1 MNGEEKAQMLVS
13 TSIGK
18 GRRGG
23 RAGLALVLSL
33 SVWTVPSAWG
43 QEPAA
48 PATPAAETLTL
59 EAAMR
64 RALEANPATERARSE
79 VGLAEAQVR
88 QLRSAVLP
96 RVEFNGTATR
106 NSEEVTFD
114 AEGFRATLLPEND
127 WRYDVTLRQP
137 LYAGGRELKAIRQG
151 RLNANTAEQGLR
163 QSEELVL
170 LGTAADYLAVVQGDE
185 LLAVERRNL
194 ELATRRRQQS
204 QAFYEAGEVTRVDV
218 LRAETDMKAVERA
231 IAAAEQARETAV
243 GRLRQTLALDVA
255 PGGTLRVEDPKLSFP
270 PLPDAEELI
279 RQAQA
284 NRPEVRQA
292 ELAFEINRLEVSK
305 QRAARLPLVQ
315 GELSWIS
322 QRSNFPA
329 EQYGAFSVNVTVP
342 IWDSGEIT
350 SRVRAAEE
358 RRRQAELTLEER
370 NRAVREDVLQA
381 LLDLRT
387 AERSLALAREQ
398 LAAAEAEY
406 QQSFELYRAQEAT
419 SLDLQAAETSLAAAR
434 RAVVTDSL
442 NRDLAEL
449 NVWSAVGTLK
459 NTILAE
465 EVKP

>member
-1 MNGEEKAQMLVS
+1 MNGEERAQMLVS
-13 TSIGK
+13 TTTGK
-18 GRRGG
+18 GNRGG
-23 RAGLALVLSL
+23 RTGLALALSL
-33 SVWTVPSAWG
+33 SFLTVPSARA
-43 QEPAA
+43 QEPPA

-79 VGLAEAQVR
+79 VDLAQAQVR
-88 QLRSAVLP
+88 QLRSAILP
-96 RVEFNGTATR
+96 RVDFNGTATR
-106 NSEEVTFD
+106 NSEEVFFD

-194 ELATRRRQQS
+194 ELAERRRRQS

-231 IAAAEQARETAV
+231 IAAAEQGRESAV
-243 GRLRQTLALDVA
+243 GRLRQTLALDLA
-255 PGGTLRVEDPKLSFP
+255 PGGTLRVENPELAFP
-270 PLPDAEELI
+270 QLPDAEELV

-284 NRPEVRQA
+284 IRPEVRQA
-292 ELAFEINRLEVSK
+292 ALTLEIARLEVGK
-305 QRAARLPLVQ
+305 QRAARLPLVR

-329 EQYGAFSVNVTVP
+329 EQYGALSVNVSVP

-387 AERSLALAREQ
+387 AERTLALAREQ
-398 LAAAEAEY
+398 LTAAEAEY
-406 QQSFELYRAQEAT
+406 QQVFELYRAQEAT
-419 SLDLQAAETSLAAAR
+419 SLDLQSAETSLAAAR

-449 NVWSAVGTLK
+449 NVWSAAGTLK

-465 EVKP
+465 EVTP